1 MNVINKSLTAVAVAA
16 GLAIVTLAAST
27 TADARRVWRADPA
40 VPPGVAPGGVA
51 FGFYKPYYQRG
62 YDPGFYYLYP
72 LDAGFYRPVPIYY
85 RYYTPGPYFGCWR
98 YGVFVC

>member
-1 MNVINKSLTAVAVAA
+1 MAY
-16 GLAIVTLAAST
+16 
-27 TADARRVWRADPA
+27 
-40 VPPGVAPGGVA
+40 
-51 FGFYKPYYQRG
+51 GFYKPYYQRG
-62 YDPGFYYLYP
+62 YDPGYYYLYP